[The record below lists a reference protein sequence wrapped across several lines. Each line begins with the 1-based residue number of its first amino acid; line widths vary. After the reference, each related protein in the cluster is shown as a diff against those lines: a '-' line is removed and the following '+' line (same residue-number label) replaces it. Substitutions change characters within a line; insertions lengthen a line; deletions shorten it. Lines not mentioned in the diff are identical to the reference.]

1 MVFNHFFQQII
12 ISSKDTYLRDKTFE
26 NYNRE
31 FLLLLII
38 LIDIAS
44 EIKINVGE
52 SL

>member
-12 ISSKDTYLRDKTFE
+12 IFSKDTYLKDKTFE

-38 LIDIAS
+38 LIDITS
-44 EIKINVGE
+44 GIKIND
-52 SL
+52 